1 VAPPAGKTGV
11 LKFSTD
17 DLPARDRISIW
28 REVFARSVVKVDLEP
43 LGEGPFR
50 SESLVRVLPDVVVR
64 CSSASAAEVRR
75 TKPLVADGDDN
86 LILSIIRRGQMVA
99 TQGNREVFLDN
110 GGAYLWSNASTGV
123 SRNPSAMDLVT
134 VSFTRRSLSAVVADL
149 DRSVMR
155 HVPGS
160 SEALQLLISY
170 VDILQKE
177 TAPMTPELLALS
189 AAHIQDLAAL
199 VLGATRDAAEAA
211 KVGGLRAAR
220 LQALK
225 ADIIANVGNRQ
236 LTLDAIAL
244 RHNVS
249 PRYIRTLL
257 NDEQTSFSDFVRE
270 QRLRRAYRML
280 SSSKFSDHNV
290 NAIAL
295 ECGFG
300 DLSHFNHSFRRRFG
314 ATPSD
319 IRSRAQQEPAR

>member
-1 VAPPAGKTGV
+1 MAPPTGKTAV

-17 DLPARDRISIW
+17 DLPARDRITIW

-50 SESLVRVLPDVVVR
+50 SESLVRVLPDVMVR
-64 CSSASAAEVRR
+64 SSSASAAVVRR

-86 LILSIIRRGQMVA
+86 LILSIIRKGQMFA
-99 TQGNREVFLDN
+99 TQGNREVYLDN

-123 SRNPSAMDLVT
+123 SRNPTAMDLVT
-134 VSFTRRSLSAVVADL
+134 ISLTRRSLSAVVADL
-149 DRSVMR
+149 DSAVMR
-155 HVPGS
+155 LVPAS
-160 SEALQLLISY
+160 SDALRLLVSY
-170 VDILQKE
+170 VDILQKQ
-177 TAPMTPELLALS
+177 TAPMTPDLLAVS
-189 AAHIQDLAAL
+189 ATHIQDLAAL
-199 VLGATRDAAEAA
+199 ALGATRDATEAA

-225 ADIIANVGNRQ
+225 ADIIANIGNPE
-236 LTLDAIAL
+236 LSLDAIAV
-244 RHNVS
+244 RHNIS
-249 PRYIRTLL
+249 PRYIRTLF
-257 NDEQTSFSDFVRE
+257 NDEQTSFSDFIRE

-280 SSSKFSDHNV
+280 SNPQLIDRNV
-290 NAIAL
+290 SAIAL

-319 IRSRAQQEPAR
+319 VRTRAQQERAT

>member
-1 VAPPAGKTGV
+1 MTPPTGKTAV

-17 DLPARDRISIW
+17 DLPARDRITIW

-50 SESLVRVLPDVVVR
+50 SESLVRALPDVTVR

-86 LILSIIRRGQMVA
+86 FILSIIKKGQMVA
-99 TQGNREVFLDN
+99 TQADREVVLDN

-123 SRNPSAMDLVT
+123 SRNPTAMDLVT
-134 VSFTRRSLSAVVADL
+134 VSLTRRSLSAVVADL
-149 DRSVMR
+149 DNTTMR
-155 HVPGS
+155 LVPAS
-160 SEALQLLISY
+160 SEALRLLVSY

-177 TAPMTPELLALS
+177 TAAMTPELLAVS
-189 AAHIQDLAAL
+189 ATHIQDLAAL
-199 VLGATRDAAEAA
+199 ALGATRDAAEAA

-225 ADIIANVGNRQ
+225 ADIMANVGNPK
-236 LTLDAIAL
+236 LSLDTIAL
-244 RHNVS
+244 RHNIS
-249 PRYIRTLL
+249 PRYIRALL
-257 NDEQTSFSDFVRE
+257 NDEQISFSDFVRE

-280 SSSKFSDHNV
+280 SNFKLADRNIS
-290 NAIAL
+290 AIAL

-319 IRSRAQQEPAR
+319 IRAHAQQELAT